1 MEKGAQM
8 IEGALGML
16 LLGIEGDGAGAA
28 GAAAAVG
35 GLLGALVGLAF
46 AAAMIAG
53 MWKVFEK
60 AGKPGWAAI
69 VPIYNI
75 IVLLEIV
82 GRPIWWIVLFFV
94 PCANFVA
101 IIMVSMDLARKFGQ
115 GAGYAVGLVVLPFV
129 FYPMLGFGDAR
140 YQPNA

>member
-1 MEKGAQM
+1 M
-8 IEGALGML
+8 IESALA
-16 LLGIEGDGAGAA
+16 LLGVDDGGAAA

-35 GLLGALVGLAF
+35 GLIGGLFGLLVAV
-46 AAAMIAG
+46 AIIAG
-53 MWKVFEK
+53 MWKLFEK
-60 AGKPGWAAI
+60 AGKPGWAAV

-82 GRPIWWIVLFFV
+82 GRPLWFVVLFFI

-101 IIMVSMDLARKFGQ
+101 MVMVSMDVARKFGQ
-115 GAGYAVGLVVLPFV
+115 GVGYAVGLIVLPFI

-140 YQPNA
+140 YNPAA